1 MTEQYQ
7 MDEFSRLVEETK
19 KKLKKHP
26 NMSAADFFNGYLLLL
41 LEEMRNETAE
51 VRGDVDDILDNLDIP
66 ENPVLDFSEQTITRL
81 ASFVDVALSRA
92 GWINQQGTTEAFPV
106 DLREAFADLGKQVAA
121 AIQRIQEAR
130 AALYE
135 QDDDTDEEAPADVAG
150 TQTPAPAVTAS
161 VATSSASTEAANE

>member
-26 NMSAADFFNGYLLLL
+26 NMSAADFFNGYLLML

-51 VRGDVDDILDNLDIP
+51 VRGDVDDILDNIDIP
-66 ENPVLDFSEQTITRL
+66 ENPVLDSSEQTITRL
-81 ASFVDVALSRA
+81 ASFIDVVLSRV
-92 GWINQQGTTEAFPV
+92 GWINQQGTTEAFPI
-106 DLREAFADLGKQVAA
+106 DLREAFADLGKQTAA
-121 AIQRIQEAR
+121 AVQRIQEAR

-135 QDDDTDEEAPADVAG
+135 QEDDEDAPVDVAG

-161 VATSSASTEAANE
+161 ASTSASTATEAANE

>member
-26 NMSAADFFNGYLLLL
+26 NMSASDFFNGYLLLL

-66 ENPVLDFSEQTITRL
+66 ENPVLDSSEQTITRL
-81 ASFVDVALSRA
+81 ASFVDVVLSRV
-92 GWINQQGTTEAFPV
+92 GWINAQGTTEAFPI

-121 AIQRIQEAR
+121 AVARIHEAR
-130 AALYE
+130 ASMYE
-135 QDDDTDEEAPADVAG
+135 QDDEQQDVAG
-150 TQTPAPAVTAS
+150 AQMPSPVVASSQPA
-161 VATSSASTEAANE
+161 ATTEAANE